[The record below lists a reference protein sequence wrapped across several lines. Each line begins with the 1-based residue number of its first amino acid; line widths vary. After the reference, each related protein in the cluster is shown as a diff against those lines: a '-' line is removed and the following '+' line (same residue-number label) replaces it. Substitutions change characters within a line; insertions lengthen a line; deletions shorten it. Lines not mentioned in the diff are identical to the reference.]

1 MMDSHNTINSLKPP
15 LRIAVI
21 GAGVRGTGLARK
33 ISLSGFSAV
42 VVAVA
47 EPDDEKRKNFAGEFN
62 LPDSS
67 TFISWDDLTKHF
79 DNCDAAIIATLD
91 NQHTGPA
98 LACLNRGWHILV
110 EKPLTDSFEDCLLI
124 GKAQKEKNA
133 VVAVCHTL
141 RFMDGYRKVKEFLDS
156 GAIGQIVHI
165 EHLEGIGNLRFVH
178 NYVRGR
184 WAREKNNTFLILH
197 KCCHDIDYLCWLIKE
212 QCRSV
217 SSFGSL
223 KYFTEANSPEGS
235 KHRCTDNC
243 NLERTCPYSAVRI
256 YVESNP
262 VEWPARDIC
271 KKHTPEAL
279 LEEIKNGPYGLCAW
293 HAGNDVVDHQVVIM
307 EFEGGTT
314 ATCTLSGYSATNGR
328 RIRLQGTLGEILFDE
343 AEGTISTTRFSE
355 SQSEII
361 RISSP
366 ESYHPEDREI
376 VDNWLS
382 AVISS
387 TPVAVDTSEALRTL
401 AVVFASETSRKEDR
415 VVNMKELYNM
425 VYYK

>member
-1 MMDSHNTINSLKPP
+1 
-15 LRIAVI
+15 
-21 GAGVRGTGLARK
+21 VRGTGLARK
-33 ISLSGFSAV
+33 TASSSFHAV
-42 VVAVA
+42 IAAVA
-47 EPDDEKRKNFAGEFN
+47 EPDDEKRKSFAVEFN
-62 LPDSS
+62 LPENAIYR
-67 TFISWDDLTKHF
+67 TWEDLTENF
-79 DNCDAAIIATLD
+79 YNCDAVIIATLD

-98 LACLNRGWHILV
+98 IACLERGWHILI
-110 EKPLTDSFEDCLLI
+110 EKPLADNFEDCLLI
-124 GKAQKEKNA
+124 DKTRRERNL
-133 VVAVCHTL
+133 VIAVCHTL
-141 RFMDGYRKVKEFLDS
+141 RFMEAYRKIKEILDE
-156 GAIGQIVHI
+156 GTIGQIVHI
-165 EHLEGIGNLRFVH
+165 EHMEGIGNLRFVH

-212 QCRSV
+212 QCHSV
-217 SSFGSL
+217 SSYGSL
-223 KYFTEANSPEGS
+223 KYFTKANSPEGS
-235 KHRCTDNC
+235 RHRCTDNC
-243 NLERTCPYSAVRI
+243 NLERTCPYSAIRI

-262 VEWPARDIC
+262 EEWPARDIC
-271 KKHTPEAL
+271 RKHTREAL

-293 HAGNDVVDHQVVIM
+293 HAGNDVVDHQVVMM
-307 EFEGGTT
+307 EFEDGTT

-366 ESYHPEDREI
+366 KSYHPEDRDI

-401 AVVFASETSRKEDR
+401 AVVFASEISRKEGR
-415 VVNMKELYNM
+415 IVNMKELYNM
-425 VYYK
+425 VHHK